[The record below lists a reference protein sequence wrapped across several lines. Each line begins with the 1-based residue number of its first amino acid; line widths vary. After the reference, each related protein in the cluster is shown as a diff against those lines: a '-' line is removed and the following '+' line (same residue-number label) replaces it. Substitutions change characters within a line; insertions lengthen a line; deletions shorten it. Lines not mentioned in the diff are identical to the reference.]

1 VKYGILSTATL
12 TRDLEQWETLYVAG
26 RLHKPVLTLHLNL
39 ALQAPLE
46 ANTRAALS
54 LALLNLPAQFTELE
68 LWEKVAG
75 ISYSGDPRMSVPG
88 AENPEKVRNIVRG
101 PGVLGAFR
109 GLYSPHVGGAGLR
122 WAESVGQPT
131 ETEGLEWRGA
141 GEDTLAQ
148 PSSHEHAASLL
159 AALPLRVRQ
168 RLAAHF
174 RPTVAAAL
182 LSREVAAE
190 RREIRERRAAAK
202 AAKESRALYDDAEFW
217 RRVAAQPGFVE
228 VVNNEV
234 RHIIKRPALTQ
245 SVKGLVTAGFRK
257 SVVYSLAKFRKWL
270 AGRRKK

>member
-1 VKYGILSTATL
+1 
-12 TRDLEQWETLYVAG
+12 
-26 RLHKPVLTLHLNL
+26 
-39 ALQAPLE
+39 
-46 ANTRAALS
+46 
-54 LALLNLPAQFTELE
+54 
-68 LWEKVAG
+68 
-75 ISYSGDPRMSVPG
+75 MSVPG

-109 GLYSPHVGGAGLR
+109 GLYAPHVGGVGLR
-122 WAESVGQPT
+122 WAETQGTRPQPP
-131 ETEGLEWRGA
+131 EAREPAQAPAADGLEWRGA
-141 GEDTLAQ
+141 GEGTLAQ
-148 PSSHEHAASLL
+148 PCSPEHAAALL

-217 RRVAAQPGFVE
+217 RRVAAQEGFVE

-270 AGRRKK
+270 AGRARK